1 MSIEIECPKCGA
13 RIAYEDEK
21 AGKQDN
27 CLSCGQALIIPP
39 ESHQIPKLV
48 EPQPEITETKTIQ
61 GFYKAV
67 FIDTWKLFFKSKNTT
82 SLVFVIAVVCFN
94 FFLAKACCCNIVSFI
109 VVWGWLLGFYLNII
123 HDTAFGVDTLPEIQL
138 GEGFGF
144 LWNII
149 KPFLIFFFTLL
160 FVMLPLAVVLL
171 VCRNIGIISPETLT
185 NFNDWPLV
193 LKLLFFLCWFLFPSA
208 ALATAVGGDFTLLL
222 RPDYLL
228 SPVFKAFGPYIVAV
242 VFLVI
247 AAVIELNAGLF
258 AGIKNETFLSAA
270 GKLTLNLIVQ
280 LFAIF
285 AMRSIGLFYRHY
297 ACYFKW

>member
-1 MSIEIECPKCGA
+1 MSIEFECPKCGA
-13 RIAYEDEK
+13 RIAFEDEK

-39 ESHQIPKLV
+39 ESHQIPEIV
-48 EPQPEITETKTIQ
+48 EPQPDITQTEPIE

-67 FIDTWKLFFKSKNTT
+67 FIGTWKLFFRFENTT
-82 SLVFVIAVVCFN
+82 SLVFIITVVCFN
-94 FFLAKACCCNIVSFI
+94 FFLAKACCCNYVTFI

-123 HDTAFGVDTLPEIQL
+123 HDTAFGVDNLPEIQL

-149 KPFLIFFFTLL
+149 KPFITFLLTLL
-160 FVMLPLAVVLL
+160 FVMLPIAVVIV
-171 VCRNIGIISPETLT
+171 VCRNIGIITPKILT
-185 NFNDWPLV
+185 NFNDWPLA

-208 ALATAVGGDFTLLL
+208 VLATAVGGDFTLLL

-228 SPVFKAFGPYIVAV
+228 SPVFKAFGPYIVTV

-247 AAVIELNAGLF
+247 AAMIELNTAPF
-258 AGIKNETFLSAA
+258 AGVEAETFFSAA

-280 LFAIF
+280 LFAIS